1 MRVFQYVL
9 VLVMLF
15 TFSTSAAVS
24 ASAEEDAVPH
34 NWQDITAEARG
45 QTVYFHGWGGSAEA
59 NRYMR
64 WAATQLLE
72 EYGVRLRHVRVADI
86 RESVSLLLNEQASQ
100 GDDYRSAVDLIWIN
114 GKNFHALKEAN
125 LLTAD
130 LSTQI
135 PNSALLNPE
144 HLYELDFGIPTQD
157 LQLPWGVAQFYLM
170 LSERAQASLLAA
182 TEADTEANA
191 QANAQAN
198 VQADA
203 QDDEHVHEGHARLS
217 AAQLLAFAKANPG
230 RVSYPKPPEFH
241 GTTFLKQLLLALN
254 SPERKA
260 NSPERSE
267 ESPEQERIKL
277 EHLYEEYNAEHH
289 APALSALFSYLDQ
302 LHPHMWREGRAFPNG
317 AAEQMRMFADGQLDI
332 AVSFNPG
339 ALTSGIQR
347 GTIPAVTMPTSLG
360 AEAITN
366 SHYLAIPKHSKQRAG
381 ALVALNFL
389 LSEVAQRHKANPEV
403 WGDPAAI
410 VLPNLS
416 VENSSEE
423 NSPVELLF
431 PAAQEPHVSWN
442 AVLEQAW
449 RERYE

>member
-1 MRVFQYVL
+1 MRVIQYVL
-9 VLVMLF
+9 MVLLLNC
-15 TFSTSAAVS
+15 STNGLANASADNGAVS
-24 ASAEEDAVPH
+24 Q
-34 NWQDITAEARG
+34 NWQEITAEARG

-64 WAATQLLE
+64 WAAAELFE

-114 GKNFHALKEAN
+114 GKNFHALKEAD

-144 HLYELDFGIPTQD
+144 HLYELDFGVPTQD
-157 LQLPWGVAQFYLM
+157 LELPWGVAQFYLL
-170 LSERAQASLLAA
+170 LSEHAQESLLV
-182 TEADTEANA
+182 DKQA
-191 QANAQAN
+191 QQ
-198 VQADA
+198 
-203 QDDEHVHEGHARLS
+203 GHAQIS

-241 GTTFLKQLLLALN
+241 GTTFLKQLLLTLNSLELMGN
-254 SPERKA
+254 SPERMA
-260 NSPERSE
+260 NSL
-267 ESPEQERIKL
+267 EQEHIKV
-277 EHLYEEYNAEHH
+277 EHLYEEYNAERH
-289 APALSALFSYLDQ
+289 APILAALFRYLDQ
-302 LHPHMWREGRAFPNG
+302 LHPLMWREGRAFPNS
-317 AAEQMRMFADGQLDI
+317 AAEQMRLFADGQLDI

-347 GTIPAVTMPTSLG
+347 GTIPPITMPVNLG
-360 AEAITN
+360 TTAITN
-366 SHYLAIPKHSKQRAG
+366 SHYLAIPKHSKQQAG

-389 LSEVAQRHKANPEV
+389 LSEAAQRHKANPDV

-410 VLPNLS
+410 VLANA
-416 VENSSEE
+416 
-423 NSPVELLF
+423 PVELLF

>member
-1 MRVFQYVL
+1 MRVIQYVL
-9 VLVMLF
+9 VLLL
-15 TFSTSAAVS
+15 SCSINALANASADNGAVS
-24 ASAEEDAVPH
+24 Q
-34 NWQDITAEARG
+34 NWQEITAEARG

-64 WAATQLLE
+64 WAAAELFE
-72 EYGVRLRHVRVADI
+72 GYGVRFRHVRVADI

-100 GDDYRSAVDLIWIN
+100 GEDYRSAVDLIWIN
-114 GKNFHALKEAN
+114 GKNFHALKEAD

-144 HLYELDFGIPTQD
+144 HLYELDFGVPTQD
-157 LQLPWGVAQFYLM
+157 LELPWGVAQFYLL
-170 LSERAQASLLAA
+170 LSEHAQESLLVDKQAEAQVYAQA
-182 TEADTEANA
+182 
-191 QANAQAN
+191 QQ
-198 VQADA
+198 
-203 QDDEHVHEGHARLS
+203 GHAQIS

-241 GTTFLKQLLLALN
+241 GTTFLKQLLLSFNSLELMEN
-254 SPERKA
+254 SPELMRK
-260 NSPERSE
+260 SL
-267 ESPEQERIKL
+267 EQEHIKV
-277 EHLYEEYNAEHH
+277 EHLYEEYNAERH
-289 APALSALFSYLDQ
+289 APILAALFSYLDQ
-302 LHPHMWREGRAFPNG
+302 LHPLMWREGRAFPNS
-317 AAEQMRMFADGQLDI
+317 AAEQMRLFADGQLDI

-347 GTIPAVTMPTSLG
+347 GTIPPITVPVNLG
-360 AEAITN
+360 TAAITN
-366 SHYLAIPKHSKQRAG
+366 SHYLAIPKHSKQQAG

-389 LSEVAQRHKANPEV
+389 LSEAAQRYKANPDV

-410 VLPNLS
+410 VLANA
-416 VENSSEE
+416 
-423 NSPVELLF
+423 PVALLF

>member
-9 VLVMLF
+9 VLVTLF

-24 ASAEEDAVPH
+24 GSAEKDKVPQ

-64 WAATQLLE
+64 WAATQLQE
-72 EYGVRLRHVRVADI
+72 KYGVRLRHVRVADI
-86 RESVSLLLNEQASQ
+86 RESVNLLLNEQASQ
-100 GDDYRSAVDLIWIN
+100 GDDYRSAIDLIWIN
-114 GKNFHALKEAN
+114 GKNFHALKEAG

-144 HLYELDFGIPTQD
+144 HLYELDFGVPTQD
-157 LQLPWGVAQFYLM
+157 LELPWGVAQFYLM

-182 TEADTEANA
+182 RENDPQVHQA
-191 QANAQAN
+191 QI
-198 VQADA
+198 
-203 QDDEHVHEGHARLS
+203 S
-217 AAQLLAFAKANPG
+217 AEQLLAFAKANPG

-241 GTTFLKQLLLALN
+241 GTTFLKQVLLALN
-254 SPERKA
+254 SPERTA
-260 NSPERSE
+260 NSPEPSVNSPELSRNSPERSVNSPE
-267 ESPEQERIKL
+267 RSGENPEQEYIRV
-277 EHLYEEYNAEHH
+277 EHLYEEYHAERH
-289 APALSALFSYLDQ
+289 APILAALFSYLDQ
-302 LHPHMWREGRAFPNG
+302 LHPHMWREGRAFPNS

-339 ALTSGIQR
+339 ALPSGIQR
-347 GTIPAVTMPTSLG
+347 GTIAAVTMPASLG

-366 SHYLAIPKHSKQRAG
+366 SHYLAIPKHSKQQAG

-389 LSEVAQRHKANPEV
+389 LSEAAQRHKANLDV

-410 VLPNLS
+410 VLPYLSVKNLS
-416 VENSSEE
+416 VENS
-423 NSPVELLF
+423 PIELIF

>member
-1 MRVFQYVL
+1 MRIIQYVL
-9 VLVMLF
+9 MVLLLSC
-15 TFSTSAAVS
+15 FSNGLANASADNGAVS
-24 ASAEEDAVPH
+24 P
-34 NWQDITAEARG
+34 NWQEVTAEARG

-64 WAATQLLE
+64 WAATELLE
-72 EYGVRLRHVRVADI
+72 QYGVRLRHVRVADI
-86 RESVSLLLNEQASQ
+86 SESVNLLLNEQASQ
-100 GDDYRSAVDLIWIN
+100 GDDYRSAIDLIWIN
-114 GKNFHALKEAN
+114 GKNFHALKEAG

-135 PNSALLNPE
+135 PNSTLLNPE
-144 HLYELDFGIPTQD
+144 HLYELDFGVPTQD
-157 LQLPWGVAQFYLM
+157 LELPWGVAQFYLM
-170 LSERAQASLLAA
+170 LSERAQASLLGA
-182 TEADTEANA
+182 TEADTQGGA
-191 QANAQAN
+191 Q
-198 VQADA
+198 
-203 QDDEHVHEGHARLS
+203 VHEMQARIS
-217 AAQLLAFAKANPG
+217 TEQLLAFAKANPG

-254 SPERKA
+254 SPELIT
-260 NSPERSE
+260 NSPERITN
-267 ESPEQERIKL
+267 SPDH
-277 EHLYEEYNAEHH
+277 EHLSEEYNAERH
-289 APALSALFSYLDQ
+289 APILAALFSYLDQ
-302 LHPHMWREGRAFPNG
+302 VHPHLWREGRAFPNS

-347 GTIPAVTMPTSLG
+347 GTIPAVTTPASLG

-366 SHYLAIPKHSKQRAG
+366 SHYLAIPKHSKQQAG

-389 LSEVAQRHKANPEV
+389 LSEAAQRHKANPDV

-410 VLPNLS
+410 VLPS
-416 VENSSEE
+416 SQVESSEVENSQVE
-423 NSPVELLF
+423 NAPAGLLF

>member
-1 MRVFQYVL
+1 MRVFQYGL
-9 VLVMLF
+9 VLVMLCTSF
-15 TFSTSAAVS
+15 TTAAVN
-24 ASAEEDAVPH
+24 AVAEQDAVAK
-34 NWQDITAEARG
+34 NWQEITAEARG

-64 WAATQLLE
+64 WAAAELLE

-86 RESVSLLLNEQASQ
+86 SESVSLLLNEQASQ

-114 GKNFHALKEAN
+114 GKNFHALKEAG

-144 HLYELDFGIPTQD
+144 HVYEFDFGVATED
-157 LQLPWGVAQFYLM
+157 LELPWGVAQFYLM
-170 LSERAQASLLAA
+170 LSERAQTALLGA
-182 TEADTEANA
+182 TEADT
-191 QANAQAN
+191 QGGTQ
-198 VQADA
+198 
-203 QDDEHVHEGHARLS
+203 VHEMQARVS
-217 AAQLLAFAKANPG
+217 AEQLLAFAKTNTG

-254 SPERKA
+254 SPELKE
-260 NSPERSE
+260 NSPELRE
-267 ESPEQERIKL
+267 NSPEQNNVRVEA
-277 EHLYEEYNAEHH
+277 LYEEYNAERH
-289 APALSALFSYLDQ
+289 APILAALFNYLDQ
-302 LHPHMWREGRAFPNG
+302 LHPHLWREGRAFPNS

-339 ALTSGIQR
+339 ALASGVQR
-347 GTIPAVTMPTSLG
+347 GTIPAVTMPANLG

-366 SHYLAIPKHSKQRAG
+366 SHYLAIPKHSEQRAG
-381 ALVALNFL
+381 ALVTLNFL
-389 LSEVAQRHKANPEV
+389 LSETAQRHKANPDI

-410 VLPNLS
+410 VLPYS
-416 VENSSEE
+416 QVESTQVESTQVESSEVG
-423 NSPVELLF
+423 NSPAGLLF

-442 AVLEQAW
+442 AALEQAW